1 MMFRVQSVGK
11 VILKKA
17 RVKLT
22 AEDRPPVEQ
31 VSGREGRG
39 GFAALLFILSRYLYL
54 YGKYGD
60 RDVSLSALTAISV
73 CDRVEI

>member
-39 GFAALLFILSRYLYL
+39 GFAALLYLF
-54 YGKYGD
+54 
-60 RDVSLSALTAISV
+60 
-73 CDRVEI
+73 